1 VVVGMWGGGGDVEGQ
16 DRAYR
21 VERRVGELREHC
33 GHVCVAALPSHLAP
47 AHLAPELRRHSKWR
61 HHSCNQ
67 FQPCGRCGESL
78 RVTRFLWGAPHSCKQ
93 FQPCHSSGESLGVTR
108 FLWGAPHSCKQF
120 QPCHSS
126 GESLGVTRFLWGAP
140 LTSLANWF
148 LTWEPGYPPHL
159 GVDLYLVLNLAATP
173 CRVEDLGDRWEVP
186 PKALS
191 RKVEISTVETAEH
204 KYLLRTPKSSAG
216 LQRGTSRIEPGM
228 PHAIASHVDQK
239 WGFQT

>member
-1 VVVGMWGGGGDVEGQ
+1 VHHIPANSFNPVTVLV
-16 DRAYR
+16 RAW
-21 VERRVGELREHC
+21 ELQGSC
-33 GHVCVAALPSHLAP
+33 GVHHIP
-47 AHLAPELRRHSKWR
+47 ANSFNPVTVLVRAWEL
-61 HHSCNQ
+61 Q
-67 FQPCGRCGESL
+67 G
-78 RVTRFLWGAPHSCKQ
+78 LWGAPHSCKQ